1 MTPHDHL
8 DRLLD
13 DVHLDAD
20 PQGLWTAGARR
31 RTRERL
37 AAAVGTLAV
46 LLLLAGTL
54 VPSWRGPH
62 PMAEPAGATSSTLT
76 FPQRISHQL
85 YVPGLGVGTGRPM
98 AAVVRYALDDG
109 THRFEVVD
117 PGGTRYRVNSSATV
131 LPALSPDG
139 RHLAVGLGGGSELLL
154 TDLVQ
159 QSATSI
165 QTRRATAQESAANGG
180 RTALPLVIPQEAP
193 MFWSP
198 DGTRLALQ
206 GPATVIVTAQGQSRT
221 LTTFTSTTA
230 QAPPTDRRLVGWFDD
245 STLAAV
251 EEGSTET
258 RLLRVDAR
266 TEQVLTTTPLQG
278 ATGADLGSRAWSLS
292 PDGST
297 LAQVQ
302 PSGRLEVR
310 STATGAVRWAEGSAS
325 SPLDL
330 TPTTNRVIG
339 WSGDVPLVAARDSR
353 AGVVARSAARSR
365 QSSRPVL
372 VSDVEPESVTL
383 AAGAQ
388 SPTPHLFGTRTQ
400 WWSWWSWEIGA
411 AVAAVITLLL
421 RYRWRGAGGRSRP
434 GRDA

>member
-1 MTPHDHL
+1 MTPRDHL

-13 DVHLDAD
+13 DIHLDAD
-20 PQGLWTAGARR
+20 PQDLWTAGARR
-31 RTRERL
+31 RTRQRL
-37 AAAVGTLAV
+37 AAAAGTLAV
-46 LLLLAGTL
+46 LLVLAGTL

-62 PMAEPAGATSSTLT
+62 PMAEPARSTSSPLT

-85 YVPGLGVGTGRPM
+85 YVPDLGVGTGRPM

-117 PGGTRYRVNSSATV
+117 PGGTRYRVDSSATV

-159 QSATSI
+159 QSATST
-165 QTRRATAQESAANGG
+165 QTRRATAQESASNS

-230 QAPPTDRRLVGWFDD
+230 QAPPTGRRLVGWFDD

-251 EEGSTET
+251 EEGSTEP
-258 RLLRVDAR
+258 RLLRIDAR
-266 TEQVLTTTPLQG
+266 TEQVLTSTPLP
-278 ATGADLGSRAWSLS
+278 AASGADLGSHAWSLS

-310 STATGAVRWAEGSAS
+310 STATGAVRWAEDSAS
-325 SPLDL
+325 SPLALD
-330 TPTTNRVIG
+330 TTTNRVIG
-339 WSGDVPLVAARDSR
+339 WSGDVPLVTAQDATS
-353 AGVVARSAARSR
+353 GVVARSAARSR

-372 VSDVEPESVTL
+372 VSDVAPESVTL

-411 AVAAVITLLL
+411 AVAAAITLLL
-421 RYRWRGAGGRSRP
+421 RHGWRGTGGMSRP
-434 GRDA
+434 ARDV